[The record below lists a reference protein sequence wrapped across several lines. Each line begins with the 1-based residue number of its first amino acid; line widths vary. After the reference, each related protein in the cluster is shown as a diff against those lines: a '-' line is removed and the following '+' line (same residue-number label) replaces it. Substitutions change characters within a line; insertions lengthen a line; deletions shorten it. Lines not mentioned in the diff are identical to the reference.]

1 MNMKLILIAL
11 SLLSL
16 SVWAR
21 MPKINNKPVPK
32 EKEKPCT
39 FMRHQYVSVEGE
51 KVPKELQNKIL
62 NSFNPEEVLVIKEN
76 VEFNLKACTALHPM
90 KKIKDV
96 PLKNFKQSEEHII
109 TKVKLE
115 PKDGFWIL
123 KIDTYARADEKTE
136 ELKLIW
142 GDIESKSPKTMKD
155 IKNVEVADWVL
166 QRVKTLSSK

>member
-1 MNMKLILIAL
+1 MKLFFITLTL
-11 SLLSL
+11 FSL
-16 SVWAR
+16 SAWAT
-21 MPKINNKPVPK
+21 MPKINNKPAPVA
-32 EKEKPCT
+32 KEKPCT

-51 KVPKELQNKIL
+51 MVPKELQNKIL
-62 NSFNPEEVLVIKEN
+62 NSFNPDEVLVVKEN
-76 VEFNLKACTALHPM
+76 AEFNIKACTALHPL

-115 PKDGFWIL
+115 PKDGFWMLI
-123 KIDTYARADEKTE
+123 INAYARADEKNE

-155 IKNVEVADWVL
+155 IKNFEVADWVL